1 MAYRLEAIMF
11 HGENLELNTS
21 IPDLTKHAS
30 VRMQQRGIRRED
42 VDAALAYGR
51 RIHAKGLIFFVIGDK
66 EVRQYMDKGINLAQ
80 LVGVQV
86 LVSRE
91 GSVVTTYRSR
101 DLHAIRATPRS
112 NRRAHTKRPH

>member
-1 MAYRLEAIMF
+1 
-11 HGENLELNTS
+11 
-21 IPDLTKHAS
+21 
-30 VRMQQRGIRRED
+30 
-42 VDAALAYGR
+42 
-51 RIHAKGLIFFVIGDK
+51 
-66 EVRQYMDKGINLAQ
+66 